1 MVSEIIKSEVVK
13 PKATD
18 IPSYRDIKPE
28 SGMTVSEANKYWDIR
43 FNGRAEVSD
52 GYYIPYEKRLD
63 RTPVTGDHLRGD
75 WKGERGESRFIPS
88 IETEKGKAAHDKLA
102 EKGMDGIEYK
112 YAEPD
117 FSECAEA
124 TVEIDNMTENR
135 GPYDDKD
142 GNRQQGNFWQAEAK
156 CAEQWNTD
164 QREGKTDWSAKD
176 VRDWRRAN
184 KYSWHERCDTRTMD
198 LVPQEI
204 HGYFTHSGGCWEC
217 KARDGANIGGVFD
230 E

>member
-13 PKATD
+13 PRSAD
-18 IPSYRDIKPE
+18 IPGYRDIKPE
-28 SGMTVSEANKYWDIR
+28 SAITVSEANNYWDIR
-43 FNGRAEVSD
+43 FNVKVEVSD

-63 RTPVTGDHLRGD
+63 RTPVKGDSSRGD
-75 WKGERGESRFIPS
+75 WKGERGESRYIPS
-88 IETEKGKAAHDKLA
+88 TETEKGKAAHDKLA

-135 GPYDDKD
+135 LDYYDKD
-142 GNRQQGNFWQAEAK
+142 NNPHRGNFWQADEK
-156 CAEQWNTD
+156 CAEQWNAA
-164 QREGKTDWSAKD
+164 QKD
-176 VRDWRRAN
+176 GRTNWTAIAVRKWRHEN
-184 KYSWHERCDTRTMD
+184 GCSWHERCDTRTMD

-204 HGYFTHSGGCWEC
+204 HGYFTHSGGCREC
-217 KARDGANIGGVFD
+217 KVRDGGNIGGGFD
-230 E
+230 A